1 MNRGRGSRKSGF
13 SLIEI
18 MVVLVVLLIGI
29 LAIVRLFPAGFLS
42 IARTS
47 EITMADALAKAQ
59 LDTARSAVN
68 QPEAILTYSP
78 STGQP
83 DSYTVP
89 PLSLFDRSPGD
100 VWFGGQSLDPWYY
113 SNVDQIRNVMG
124 ETFRVPVPTTN
135 TGDNNGGTTSYGA
148 IYPLQY
154 GPVGEHF
161 QRR

>member
-1 MNRGRGSRKSGF
+1 
-13 SLIEI
+13 
-18 MVVLVVLLIGI
+18 
-29 LAIVRLFPAGFLS
+29 
-42 IARTS
+42 
-47 EITMADALAKAQ
+47 MADALAKAQ

-113 SNVDQIRNVMG
+113 SNVDQIHGNVIG
-124 ETFRVPVPTTN
+124 
-135 TGDNNGGTTSYGA
+135 
-148 IYPLQY
+148 
-154 GPVGEHF
+154 
-161 QRR
+161 